1 MNTFLTA
8 KEAKDLA
15 TVGREGMLNRILNYI
30 KNTAEKGGNNIEYWT
45 DIKGKGQDFSKEQ
58 DTLTELGYVTYLN
71 FSEANDEYKF
81 IINW

>member
-15 TVGREGMLNRILNYI
+15 TVGREGMLNRILNSI
-30 KNTAEKGGNNIEYWT
+30 KNTAEKGGNAFEYWT

-58 DTLTELGYVTYLN
+58 DTLTELGYTVFLN

-81 IINW
+81 LINW